1 MSDRWWVSTKIF
13 HHLFISDFIAV
24 YAMTYSNTERHA
36 ATNQV
41 VKDQDQL
48 RHPNVMTEAERLA
61 LPDPCRPIDKRV
73 IPARHTIDVYMQKPL
88 SLPVLD
94 TNNNLTAS
102 IKDVAK
108 PYPMRDNTTKI
119 VKKNPQNHQPEML
132 EQLLSDQTI
141 EMRHFIKQQQQ
152 QANSSQSKHPSL
164 HLPLSLLP
172 RLVNDSSVSLMKA
185 VIGQYP
191 HLVSMNMLT
200 TSLSQQTLQNSYEH
214 QASDAPSTQ
223 SDATYNQALLNIET
237 KLYLMGQMYHLV
249 LCVFLL
255 CQCKSRKSLNPQI
268 TLQDLADA
276 INQYIEAHRTQLHFL
291 TRHNDLYIE
300 PTHVALAALAMD
312 WQVGKQTAISKR
324 TITIS
329 SQNPITGG

>member
-1 MSDRWWVSTKIF
+1 
-13 HHLFISDFIAV
+13 
-24 YAMTYSNTERHA
+24 MTYSNTERQA
-36 ATNQV
+36 AKSQV
-41 VKDQDQL
+41 VQDRDQL

-88 SLPVLD
+88 SLPVAD

-108 PYPMRDNTTKI
+108 PYPMRDNTTKMAQ
-119 VKKNPQNHQPEML
+119 KSPQSYQPEML
-132 EQLLSDQTI
+132 EQLLSEQTI
-141 EMRHFIKQQQQ
+141 ELRHFIQQQQ
-152 QANSSQSKHPSL
+152 QRVNSSQSKHPSL

-172 RLVNDSSVSLMKA
+172 QLVNESSISLMKA
-185 VIGQYP
+185 VMGQYR
-191 HLVSMNMLT
+191 HLAIMNTIT
-200 TSLSQQTLQNSYEH
+200 TSLPKQTLQNSCAH
-214 QASDAPSTQ
+214 QTSDAPSTQ

-237 KLYLMGQMYHLV
+237 KLYLMGQMYHIM
-249 LCVFLL
+249 LCIFLL

-324 TITIS
+324 TVTIS

>member
-1 MSDRWWVSTKIF
+1 
-13 HHLFISDFIAV
+13 
-24 YAMTYSNTERHA
+24 MTYSNTERQA
-36 ATNQV
+36 AKSQV
-41 VKDQDQL
+41 VKDRDQL

-88 SLPVLD
+88 SLPVAD

-102 IKDVAK
+102 VKELAK
-108 PYPMRDNTTKI
+108 PYRMKDNTTKTP
-119 VKKNPQNHQPEML
+119 KRNPQSHQSDML
-132 EQLLSDQTI
+132 EQLLSEQTI
-141 EMRHFIKQQQQ
+141 EMRHFIQQQQQ
-152 QANSSQSKHPSL
+152 QASSKSKHPSL

-172 RLVNDSSVSLMKA
+172 RLVNDSSISLMKE
-185 VIGQYP
+185 VMGQYP
-191 HLVSMNMLT
+191 HLAIMNTLT
-200 TSLSQQTLQNSYEH
+200 TSLSQQTVQNLCAH
-214 QASDAPSTQ
+214 QANDAPSTQ

-237 KLYLMGQMYHLV
+237 KLYLMGQMYHIM

-291 TRHNDLYIE
+291 TRHDDLYIE
-300 PTHVALAALAMD
+300 PTHVELAAIAMD

-329 SQNPITGG
+329 SQNPITGS